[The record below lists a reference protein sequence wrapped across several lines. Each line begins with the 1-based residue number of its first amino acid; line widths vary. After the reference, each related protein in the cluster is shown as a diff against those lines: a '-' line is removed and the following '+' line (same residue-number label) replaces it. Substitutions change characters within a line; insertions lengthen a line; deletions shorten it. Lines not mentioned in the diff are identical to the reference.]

1 MSQSSPSEQSKGNA
15 MASAVV
21 QSRSTDFASV
31 LQALM
36 RRPMTNDEI
45 ETETGVPAEV
55 VAEVL
60 RVLALTGTVARSED
74 RYTARHID
82 TLEGELQ

>member
-1 MSQSSPSEQSKGNA
+1 

-21 QSRSTDFASV
+21 QSRSADFASV
-31 LQALM
+31 LQALT

-60 RVLALTGTVARSED
+60 RVLALTGSVARSED

-82 TLEGELQ
+82 TQMGELE

>member
-1 MSQSSPSEQSKGNA
+1 VT
-15 MASAVV
+15 SAVV

-31 LQALM
+31 LQALA

-55 VAEVL
+55 VTEVL
-60 RVLALTGTVARSED
+60 RVLALTGTVARTED
-74 RYTARHID
+74 RYTARHIVAAESD
-82 TLEGELQ
+82 D

>member
-1 MSQSSPSEQSKGNA
+1 VT
-15 MASAVV
+15 SAVV

-31 LQALM
+31 LQALA

-55 VAEVL
+55 VTEVL
-60 RVLALTGTVARSED
+60 RVLALTGTVARTED
-74 RYTARHID
+74 RYTARHIV
-82 TLEGELQ
+82 TSESEP

>member
-1 MSQSSPSEQSKGNA
+1 MT
-15 MASAVV
+15 SAVV

-31 LQALM
+31 LQALA

-55 VAEVL
+55 VTEVL
-60 RVLALTGTVARSED
+60 RVLALTGTVARTED
-74 RYTARHID
+74 RYTARHIVAS
-82 TLEGELQ
+82 ESEP

>member
-1 MSQSSPSEQSKGNA
+1 VT
-15 MASAVV
+15 SAVV

-31 LQALM
+31 LQALA

-55 VAEVL
+55 VTEVL
-60 RVLALTGTVARSED
+60 RVLALTGTVARTED
-74 RYTARHID
+74 RYTARHIVAS
-82 TLEGELQ
+82 ESEP